1 MQSHSMSA
9 KKSQRN
15 GRKALRRSASVT
27 ALVVAA
33 IFPLALSAASAEAP
47 KTKANP
53 ASQGSWTAPFNVGV
67 VGIHAAL
74 LNTGNVLLW
83 YYPPSVTSSTQPAV
97 VYNPVTNAITTVDI
111 PVGTQNGQFTD
122 FFCSGMSIMSD
133 GRVLVTGGLN
143 GVPPA
148 MDKGIPEVEIFDPA
162 TTSWSAAA
170 NMNDGRWYPT
180 NIELQDGTI
189 MVLSG
194 SNENAKG
201 IVKALEEYDESANNW
216 TILPTSANLPV
227 NVETYPRMFLT
238 TAGKLVMTG
247 QLQTT
252 RQLDP
257 SNNKAPW
264 SVLGNMLYGNRVYGS
279 YAMLPG
285 LNQILAAGGHNSL
298 SLCQDPGCAT
308 NTSEIFDLTT
318 NTWTNTTGF
327 MANARYNGNLEL
339 LADGTLLMV
348 GGNQV
353 SKYTDPVEAAEL
365 FNPSTG
371 QWTTMASQTARRGY
385 HSTALLLPDGRV
397 LSAGSDD
404 FAAPNYS
411 KYVEIFSPAYLS
423 AGARPTITSSPTSAK
438 YGAQFTISTPDAST
452 IKTVA
457 LIRPGASTH
466 AQNWDQRYVTLTFTA
481 GSGIIT
487 ATAPPNSNY
496 APPGYYMIAMVNTSG
511 VPAVMPFIQLTQ

>member
-1 MQSHSMSA
+1 MQSRSIFAM
-9 KKSQRN
+9 KSQTK
-15 GRKALRRSASVT
+15 GRKALRRSASGT

-33 IFPLALSAASAEAP
+33 ILSLALTTASAETP
-47 KTKANP
+47 KPKANP
-53 ASQGSWTAPFNVGV
+53 ASQGSWTTPFNIGV

-83 YYPPSVTSSTQPAV
+83 YYPPSTTSQTEPAV
-97 VYNPVTNAITTVDI
+97 IYNPITNGLTTVDI
-111 PVGTQNGQFTD
+111 PIGTENGQYTD
-122 FFCSGMSIMSD
+122 FFCSGMNIMSD

-143 GVPPA
+143 GVPPYP
-148 MDKGIPEVEIFDPA
+148 DYGISAVEIFDPL
-162 TTSWSAAA
+162 TSTWTAAA
-170 NMNDGRWYPT
+170 PMNSSRWYPT
-180 NIELQDGTI
+180 NVELPNGET

-194 SNENAKG
+194 SNAAATG
-201 IVKALEEYDESANNW
+201 LVGPIEEYNETKNTWTVLKTTAN
-216 TILPTSANLPV
+216 IPAF
-227 NVETYPRMFLT
+227 VETYPRMFVT
-238 TAGKLVMTG
+238 TAGKVVMAG

-252 RQLDP
+252 RQFDP
-257 SNNKAPW
+257 IKNLW
-264 SVLGNMLYGNRVYGS
+264 STIGSMLYGNRAYGS
-279 YAMLPG
+279 YALLPG
-285 LNQILAAGGHNSL
+285 LNQILAVGGHNAL
-298 SLCQDPGCAT
+298 SLCTVPACST

-318 NTWTNTTGF
+318 NTWTYTTGA

-339 LADGTLLMV
+339 LPDGTLLMV

-353 SKYTDPVEAAEL
+353 SKYSDPVEAAEL

-371 QWTTMASQTARRGY
+371 TWTTMASQTARRGY

-404 FAAPNYS
+404 FAKPNYS
-411 KYVEIFSPAYLS
+411 ETVELFSPPYLS
-423 AGARPTITSSPTSAK
+423 AGARPTITSSPSSVK

-466 AQNWDQRYVTLTFTA
+466 AENWDQRYVTLTFTA

-487 ATAPPNSNY
+487 ATAPALAND

-511 VPAVMPFIQLTQ
+511 VPAVMPFISLTN